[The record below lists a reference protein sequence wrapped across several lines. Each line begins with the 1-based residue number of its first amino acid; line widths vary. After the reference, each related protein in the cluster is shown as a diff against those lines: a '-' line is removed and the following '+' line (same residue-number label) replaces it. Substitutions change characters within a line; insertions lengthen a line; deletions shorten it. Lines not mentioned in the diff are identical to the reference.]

1 MRQRINW
8 YIFIGI
14 IIAFTAVL
22 WLVRIDNEEK
32 IRETLVTD
40 WHKYY
45 VMREHNLAYVNATPK
60 KKYQKVLSE
69 GQGYGMEIAAMNPNG
84 DKATFDRLYRYYL
97 DNREM
102 GSELMSWR
110 QIKRDGKWH
119 YDNNSATDGDVFIA
133 YSLILAARRWHDETY
148 RHQAVKLIND
158 IMAKEVNHETN
169 CLTVGNWADQ
179 DSKYYYL
186 LRTSDCLPKELTA
199 FYQVTKDERWLLIR
213 KTILKRLRQ
222 LSNQS
227 KSGLIPDFAWVSSTG
242 VKAVKGK
249 VVNSKYD
256 GDYTANA
263 CRIPMNLVAVEDRD
277 AKYISRR
284 LLKFFSEQ
292 NTVTA
297 GYTMASKAL
306 NDYQSRAFS
315 APIFLAASD
324 YRNQGFDSL
333 FSSQKYVFIA
343 KTDRN

>member
-158 IMAKEVNHETN
+158 IMAKEVNNETN
-169 CLTVGNWADQ
+169 CLTVGN
-179 DSKYYYL
+179 
-186 LRTSDCLPKELTA
+186 
-199 FYQVTKDERWLLIR
+199 
-213 KTILKRLRQ
+213 
-222 LSNQS
+222 
-227 KSGLIPDFAWVSSTG
+227 
-242 VKAVKGK
+242 
-249 VVNSKYD
+249 
-256 GDYTANA
+256 
-263 CRIPMNLVAVEDRD
+263 
-277 AKYISRR
+277 
-284 LLKFFSEQ
+284 
-292 NTVTA
+292 
-297 GYTMASKAL
+297 
-306 NDYQSRAFS
+306 
-315 APIFLAASD
+315 
-324 YRNQGFDSL
+324 
-333 FSSQKYVFIA
+333 
-343 KTDRN
+343 